1 MKIRKATS
9 LTALLSFVLLATTSV
24 ILYIVPHGRVAYWT
38 DWHLW
43 GLSKTQW
50 ESFHLNLGLL
60 LLLTILFHI
69 YLNWKVIVSYFKDK
83 TKQAQVFTREFN
95 IAVVLTMV
103 FLFGTYLE
111 IPPFIWVVEIS
122 ESIKDSAAKK
132 YGEPPYGH
140 AELSSLKTL
149 TSRMGFDLA
158 KNVDGLRAA
167 GVQFDNEN
175 QTIQEIAKHNNMSPQ
190 QVYQAMEPLHTAGEN
205 KKLPLAPPPGLGRR
219 SLADMCQEYNLHIPT
234 ILRRLADKNIQA
246 AAGLTIKQIAE
257 HNKLSPTEVYDV
269 IRGTGDPA
277 ASQESG

>member
-1 MKIRKATS
+1 MKSMKIRKATS

-38 DWHLW
+38 DWRLW

-60 LLLTILFHI
+60 LLLTLLFHI

-83 TKQAQVFTREFN
+83 TKQSQIFTREFT

-122 ESIKDSAAKK
+122 ESIKDAAAEK

-140 AELSSLKTL
+140 AELSTLKTL

-158 KNVDGLRAA
+158 KSIDGLRAV
-167 GVQFDNEN
+167 GIKFDNEE
-175 QTIQEIAKHNNMSPQ
+175 QSIQEIAKQNDMSPQ
-190 QVYQAMEPLHTAGEN
+190 QVYQAMEPLPTTGDK

-219 SLADMCQEYNLHIPT
+219 SLADICQEYNLHIPT
-234 ILRRLADKNIQA
+234 IVRRLADKSIKA
-246 AAGLTIKQIAE
+246 AAGLTIKEIAE
-257 HNKLSPTEVYDV
+257 KNKLSAIDVYEV
-269 IRGTGDPA
+269 IRRTGEPA
-277 ASQESG
+277 AS